1 MAAKPPSGPNTLVID
16 IGGTGLKMIT
26 LDAEGAPIN
35 ERARE
40 LTPRPATPD
49 AVLAVLRGMVEEQP
63 KSARVSVGFPG
74 VVIRGTVYTAPNLGT
89 DVWSGFDL
97 QSALAQMTSKPVHV
111 TNDAELQGYGV
122 IEGRGVEL
130 VLTLGTGM
138 GSGLYSDGILV
149 PNLELGHHP
158 LRKGKTYEQR
168 ISNAEL
174 ERVGKKKWNARLE
187 RVIAQLGP
195 IFNYDHLYLGGG
207 NAKKIKFTLPPKVSV
222 FTNVDGLRGGLRLW
236 QFANR

>member
-1 MAAKPPSGPNTLVID
+1 MAAPLSSEPNTLVID

-26 LDAEGAPIN
+26 LDGEGSPIN

-40 LTPRPATPD
+40 LTPRPATPE
-49 AVLAVLRGMVEEQP
+49 AVLEVLQSMVAAQP
-63 KSARVSVGFPG
+63 ESSRVSVGFPG
-74 VVIRGTVYTAPNLGT
+74 VIVRGVVHTAPNLGT
-89 DVWSGFDL
+89 EVWAGFDL
-97 QSALAQMTSKPVHV
+97 QSALAEMTSKPIHAI
-111 TNDAELQGYGV
+111 NDAELQGYGV

-138 GSGLYSDGILV
+138 GSGLYTDGVLV

-158 LRKGKTYEQR
+158 LRKGKTYEER

-174 ERVGKKKWNARLE
+174 ERVGKKKWNARLQQ
-187 RVIAQLGP
+187 VLAQLGP
-195 IFNYDHLYLGGG
+195 IFNYDRLYLGGG
-207 NAKKIKFTLPPKVSV
+207 NAKKINFSLPEKVSV
-222 FTNVDGLRGGLRLW
+222 FSNVEGLRGGLRLW